1 MPGLRVVA
9 MLAILSGCAFFEAPP
24 EEVTET
30 EDPAAILL
38 TEAALAA
45 EAALAELAQA
55 RAADNPVEVQPPPS
69 LVPDELL
76 AERTFDWIGPLSTL
90 TRHLAEEAGWEF
102 VEAGERPPT
111 PLIVEVRGEAMPL
124 ILALRDAGIQAAEA
138 ATLTVD
144 APRRQVRLDW
154 TSSQG
159 DTI

>member
-1 MPGLRVVA
+1 MPGLRVFP
-9 MLAILSGCAFFEAPP
+9 MLALISGCAFFEAPP
-24 EEVTET
+24 NEVSQT

-76 AERTFDWIGPLSTL
+76 AERTYDWIGPLSTL
-90 TRHLAEEAGWEF
+90 TRHLAEEAGWDY
-102 VEAGERPPT
+102 VEAGERPPA
-111 PLIVEVRGEAMPL
+111 PLIVEVRAESLPL

-144 APRRQVRLDW
+144 APRRQIRLDW
-154 TSSQG
+154 SSPEG